1 MSRSPALTNLLNAM
15 PKKIQASTQQ
25 YLPIAEIRDNTVVMK
40 DGTLR
45 AVILVSSINF
55 SLKSEDEQNAI
66 IAAYVGFL
74 NNIDFPLQIV
84 VQSRELDIEN
94 YLVALKQK
102 EKEQTNELLKI
113 QIAEYI
119 QYITELISI
128 GKIMNKR
135 FYAVVPFNPMTDKQ
149 KGFFSSVSDALR
161 PGAMVKM
168 KRDLFLKRREQL
180 TRRVENVIS
189 GLASVGLNAVE
200 LDTQGLIELYYNT
213 YNPVTSANEKMVDVN
228 KLRLNE

>member
-1 MSRSPALTNLLNAM
+1 MENKLARG
-15 PKKIQASTQQ
+15 KIKNSTQQ
-25 YLPIAEIRDNTVVMK
+25 YLDIAEIRDNTLVMK

-45 AVILVSSINF
+45 SVILVSSINF

-94 YLVALKQK
+94 YLKGLKQK
-102 EKEQTNELLKI
+102 EKEQTNELLKL

-119 QYITELISI
+119 QYVGELISM

-135 FYAVVPFNPMTDKQ
+135 FYVTVLFNPSTDKQ
-149 KGFFSSVSDALR
+149 KNFFSAVVDAFR
-161 PGAMVKM
+161 PGSLVKM
-168 KRDLFLKRREQL
+168 KRELFMRRREKL
-180 TRRVENVIS
+180 TRRVENVIG

-200 LDTQGLIELYYNT
+200 LDTQSLIELFYNT
-213 YNPVTSANEKMVDVN
+213 YNPVTSANEKLADVN
-228 KLRLNE
+228 KLRLTE

>member
-1 MSRSPALTNLLNAM
+1 MANKLASG
-15 PKKIQASTQQ
+15 KISASTQR
-25 YLPIAEIRDNTVVMK
+25 YLDIAEIRDNTVIMK

-74 NNIDFPLQIV
+74 NNIDFPLQVV

-94 YLVALKQK
+94 YLTALKQK

-113 QIAEYI
+113 QIAEYV

-128 GKIMNKR
+128 GKIMNKK
-135 FYAVVPFNPMTDKQ
+135 FYIVVTYNPLSDKQ
-149 KGFFSSVSDALR
+149 KGFFSSLSDALK

-168 KRDLFLKRREQL
+168 KREMFMRRREKL
-180 TRRVENVIS
+180 TRRTENVI
-189 GLASVGLNAVE
+189 GALASIGLNSIE
-200 LDTQGLIELYYNT
+200 LDTQSLIELYYNT
-213 YNPVTSANEKMVDVN
+213 YNPVTSANEKLVDVN
-228 KLRLNE
+228 KLRISE